1 MKDFVA
7 QAKSRDDQDSYKVVV
22 LFNSVSDSLFSNDQA
37 NANQAQM
44 VNLELASN
52 DENGRGGAAATGNL
66 PTTQDLQK
74 FQIALTLEYEFDYL
88 EVYTPMEVIDF
99 LKEMHFSIVDKP
111 FRKELSMYSRKGFRP
126 GKKAQLQ
133 GFTDTLSLTY
143 ISFLMCVPGVSEN
156 KAIAIAKEFP
166 TLDSLLNVLQDGRS
180 PEKARK

>member
-1 MKDFVA
+1 MA

-52 DENGRGGAAATGNL
+52 DVNGREGAAATGNL